1 MSTSL
6 VSADIHFV
14 VNLMFH
20 DFSMLRS
27 YMSVTS
33 GILTLTAYLGF
44 RFSFSVSCMQCRP
57 FPTVNT

>member
-44 RFSFSVSCMQCRP
+44 RFSFSVLYAM
-57 FPTVNT
+57 

>member
-14 VNLMFH
+14 VNLMFQ

-44 RFSFSVSCMQCRP
+44 RFSFSVLCAM
-57 FPTVNT
+57 